1 MIHYDLG
8 FLIVS
13 LIQIRHSAAKMC
25 DTMQPL
31 KFLSVCKSTYFVWHT
46 LMSQSTQI
54 PYIVYA
60 VKLMSTSSTV
70 NVWDVQLDYE
80 LYTIFNGNKW
90 TSSPSFSP
98 V

>member
-8 FLIVS
+8 FLIVP
-13 LIQIRHSAAKMC
+13 LIQIHHSTAKMC
-25 DTMQPL
+25 AKMQPL
-31 KFLSVCKSTYFVWHT
+31 KFLSVSKSTYFVLHV

-70 NVWDVQLDYE
+70 NVWDVQFDYE
-80 LYTIFNGNKW
+80 LYTIFNGNQW
-90 TSSPSFSP
+90 ISSPSFSP